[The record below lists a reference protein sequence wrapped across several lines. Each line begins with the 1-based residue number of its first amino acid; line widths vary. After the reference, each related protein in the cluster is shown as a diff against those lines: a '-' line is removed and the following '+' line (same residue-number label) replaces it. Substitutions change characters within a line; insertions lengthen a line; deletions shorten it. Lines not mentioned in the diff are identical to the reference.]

1 MITIKYGVGIDVSKG
16 KSTISIISIEG
27 EIIQEPFDILH
38 TKEDLYNLLHIL
50 NKFPINNVKI
60 VMEATG
66 NYHLPI
72 LNFLSDFNYFVIVE
86 NALKIKKFKDID
98 LRRVK
103 TDKKDSLKIAEYA
116 CCNWHKFQKKYESD
130 SIYDNLRFLS
140 RQYLS
145 HIQLLVKLKL
155 SFSNLCDLLFPGY
168 YQLLNDKN
176 FLLGLETFKNY
187 YHPSIVLNL
196 DYNLF
201 TSEINSLAKKLG
213 HKTMGITLSSQ
224 IYDLAHSTISSR
236 PNNIYSQLS
245 VNNCVDAL
253 ILEIKTTN
261 SIITEMNNLAI
272 SLPEYN
278 IVSNFPGCGK
288 KLTPLIIAEIGDIRR
303 FRNAGS
309 LIAYAGID
317 SPPFQSGQYNINKR
331 ISKKG
336 NKYLRQIG
344 YEIMLSIKATSKKN
358 NIFYDFIVKKE
369 NEGKL
374 KSAAKIAGLNKFL
387 RIYYGTVKSKYKD
400 LNIWF

>member
-1 MITIKYGVGIDVSKG
+1 MKYGVGIDVSKG
-16 KSTISIISIEG
+16 KSTISIITTDG
-27 EIIQEPFDILH
+27 EIIKEPFDINH
-38 TKEDLYNLLHIL
+38 TIQDLNNLKNIL
-50 NKFPINNVKI
+50 DKFPINNIKI

-72 LNFLSDFNYFVIVE
+72 YNFLSNCNYFVVVE

-98 LRRVK
+98 LRKVK
-103 TDKKDSLKIAEYA
+103 TDKIDSLKIAEYA
-116 CCNWHKFQKKYESD
+116 CCNWYKLKNKYESD

-168 YQLLNDKN
+168 YQLLDDKN
-176 FLLGLETFKNY
+176 FILGLEIFKNY
-187 YHPSIVLNL
+187 YHPSLVLKKN
-196 DYNLF
+196 YNLF
-201 TSEINSLAKKLG
+201 TLEIDSLAKKLG
-213 HKTMGITLSSQ
+213 HRTMGITLSSQ
-224 IYDLAHSTISSR
+224 IYNLAQSTISSR

-245 VNNCVDAL
+245 VNNCADAL

-261 SIITEMNNLAI
+261 SIISEMNNLAI

-303 FRNAGS
+303 FKNAGS

-317 SPPFQSGQYNINKR
+317 SPPFQSGQYNINRR

-336 NKYLRQIG
+336 NKYLRQVG
-344 YEIMLSIKATSKKN
+344 YEIMLSIKATSKKSN
-358 NIFYDFIVKKE
+358 VFYDFIVKKE

-387 RIYYGTVKSKYKD
+387 RIYFGTVKAKYKE
-400 LNIWF
+400 LNIWN